1 MSEVPADSFHQPLAA
16 DSTLVYLVRH
26 GLTDWNQEHRFQGH
40 LDIPLNQA
48 GIEQAGAV
56 AEWIRRQPV
65 KFNSIYSSDLSRAIQ
80 TARSIGRALGIPPSH
95 RTELRE
101 IYCGTWQGLSI
112 HEVEAQYPDEV
123 ARWRQDLIRHPFP
136 GGENLVQV
144 QERVFAFYRSILFR
158 HAGEAII
165 IVSHGAA
172 LGMLLCAMLDWDASE
187 VWPTARA
194 RMGNTGVTILR
205 ADHAT
210 GKHEMLLFN
219 SSDHLSVPTGIAS
232 AMDPPAEATAP

>member
-1 MSEVPADSFHQPLAA
+1 MSDLPADSFHQPIAA

-40 LDIPLNQA
+40 LDIPLNQT
-48 GIEQAGAV
+48 GSEQAEAV
-56 AEWIRRQPV
+56 ARWMQSQPV
-65 KFNSIYSSDLSRAIQ
+65 KFSAIYSSSLSRAAQ
-80 TARSIGRALGIPPSH
+80 TAHSIGEALGIEPSY

-123 ARWRQDLIRHPFP
+123 AHWRQDLIRHPFP

-144 QERVFAFYRSILFR
+144 QERVFAFYRSILPK
-158 HAGEAII
+158 HAGEAIV

-172 LGMLLCAMLDWDASE
+172 LGALLCAMLEWDMDE

-205 ADHAT
+205 ADHVT